1 MNSFEVNQELARGDI
16 NRPGVFPK
24 LDDLAEVPF
33 VFNTDFGL
41 EELPE
46 GPGVIMIR
54 GARQYGKSTWLQ
66 SQVRKT
72 IQDFGPGTAFSLNG
86 DELRDGHALVE
97 QIRLLLP
104 LYSAGA
110 PVRRLFIDEIT
121 AIRDWIPALKTLLD
135 AGELRKVLLVTMG
148 SKAADLRH
156 GAERLPGRKG
166 KMARTTY
173 IFTPVSFAEF
183 KRVCASSVEQAHS
196 AGSGQARLLAS
207 YLLAGGSPPA
217 CTEVVV
223 TGRLPDYVTEM
234 VRDWIYGEFAAAGRS
249 RAMLLGVL
257 DCLYRFG
264 GTPVGQSK
272 LAREAG
278 LANNTLAAGYIEALA
293 DLMCVAPSFA
303 WDADHQRSNRRR
315 PCKFH
320 MTNLL
325 AGMAW
330 HPAHIRTPDDF
341 LGLAGEVQAPLLE
354 WAVAQECWRRAARR
368 GEEIPESMHYW
379 QGGEH
384 ELDFVLGP
392 DEFLEVKR
400 GRTGPLDFAWFPKS
414 FPHGRLTVIG
424 GNRFETGQ
432 IVGMTLEDFLEAVP

>member
-16 NRPGVFPK
+16 TKPGVFPK
-24 LDDLAEVPF
+24 LDELADVPF

-41 EELPE
+41 KELPE
-46 GPGVIMIR
+46 ESGVIMIR

-66 SQVRKT
+66 SQIRKT
-72 IQDFGPGTAFSLNG
+72 IQVFGPGTAFMLNG
-86 DELRDGHALVE
+86 DELRNGHALAE
-97 QIRLLLP
+97 QIRSLLP
-104 LYSAGA
+104 LYSSAGSQ
-110 PVRRLFIDEIT
+110 VRRLFVDEIT
-121 AIRDWIPALKTLLD
+121 AIRDWIPALKTILD
-135 AGELRKVLLVTMG
+135 AGELRKVLLVTTG

-166 KMARTTY
+166 KLARTNY
-173 IFTPVSFAEF
+173 IFTPVAFTEF
-183 KRVCASSVEQAHS
+183 KRVCASSVTQD
-196 AGSGQARLLAS
+196 LLLPS

-217 CTEVVV
+217 CVEVAA

-249 RAMLLGVL
+249 RPMLLGVL
-257 DCLYRFG
+257 DCLHRFG

-293 DLMCVAPSFA
+293 DLMSVAPSFA
-303 WDADHQRSNRRR
+303 WDSDHQRTNRRR

-325 AGMAW
+325 ASMAW
-330 HPAHIRTPDDF
+330 HPAHIRTPAEF
-341 LGLAGEVQAPLLE
+341 LGLPGNVQAPLLE
-354 WAVAQECWRRAARR
+354 WAVAQECWRRAAQR

-424 GNRFETGQ
+424 GSRFETDQ
-432 IVGMTLEDFLEAVP
+432 IVGMTLEDYLEAVP